1 MTAQSASWRPL
12 LRDAVRLDRSALAL
26 VPAARC
32 AVGIAVPL
40 VAGDLSGH
48 LLVGVGAAVGAL
60 TAGMASL
67 QGTYRTRV
75 RIMALAAAGFA
86 LSAFV
91 GATIGHVQVPDIAV
105 TAVWGFAAGLLVMFG
120 QAPSVVGL
128 QAVIGLVVY
137 SQFDVGP
144 GAAALDALW
153 ALCGGTLQIVLVAV
167 IWPLQ
172 RFPAERSACSA
183 AYRLLAAHARSLA
196 TDPSALLDPTALDQL
211 RSALVDPQPFGDPT
225 EAAAFQALAD
235 EAERIRLELAGIART
250 RARLTTTPP
259 TTTSPTTTPPTTT
272 PTTRVGEPAHLLDT
286 AIIASA
292 NVLAEVADALHDGR
306 SVAAASDDRDRFR
319 STIEQLQSA
328 GDSAERW
335 DEAVLRQA
343 TTGLVALAGQLRAVL
358 QLTAVAA
365 GEQPTPIPPAHRA
378 VDAAPTS
385 TSAPAPAPSPSPA
398 PAPAPAPASIGV
410 GAPGSTR
417 PRWRPLPRR
426 ERMRDQL
433 EAVQANL
440 TLTSE
445 AFRHALRVGVT
456 LSAAVAISHLFP
468 LGHGYWLP
476 MTVMIV
482 LKPDFAAT
490 FSRGLARSVGTLLGA
505 GLVTLVLAGVR
516 PPPAG
521 LIALTVAL
529 YAVSIAVLRA
539 NYAVYSVSIASLV
552 VVLLGFTGSPALSLA
567 ADRSFY
573 TVLGAALALVAY
585 AVWPTWERGRVLDR
599 LADLVETDGRYGAAL
614 IRAWADPATANR
626 ADLDRLRRAA
636 RLARSNAE
644 ASVDRW
650 LKEPAGRGPASP
662 NLIDAE
668 KVQGILAEVRRYV
681 WGALALHGQ
690 LPSDGSTRPDVDS
703 LGGEVEHAL
712 ATVAAAL
719 RTPAAQG
726 TYPHLRA
733 THVELAARLMRA
745 SSDDGSDPALTHRD
759 MVLIS
764 ETDLMVN
771 AVDTLAHLVGVGPS

>member
-1 MTAQSASWRPL
+1 M
-12 LRDAVRLDRSALAL
+12 DRSALAL

-272 PTTRVGEPAHLLDT
+272 PPTTTPPTTTPPTTTPTTRVGEPAHLLDT

-398 PAPAPAPASIGV
+398 PAPSP
-410 GAPGSTR
+410 
-417 PRWRPLPRR
+417 
-426 ERMRDQL
+426 
-433 EAVQANL
+433 
-440 TLTSE
+440 
-445 AFRHALRVGVT
+445 
-456 LSAAVAISHLFP
+456 FP
-468 LGHGYWLP
+468 FP
-476 MTVMIV
+476 
-482 LKPDFAAT
+482 
-490 FSRGLARSVGTLLGA
+490 
-505 GLVTLVLAGVR
+505 
-516 PPPAG
+516 
-521 LIALTVAL
+521 
-529 YAVSIAVLRA
+529 
-539 NYAVYSVSIASLV
+539 
-552 VVLLGFTGSPALSLA
+552 SP
-567 ADRSFY
+567 
-573 TVLGAALALVAY
+573 
-585 AVWPTWERGRVLDR
+585 
-599 LADLVETDGRYGAAL
+599 
-614 IRAWADPATANR
+614 
-626 ADLDRLRRAA
+626 
-636 RLARSNAE
+636 
-644 ASVDRW
+644 
-650 LKEPAGRGPASP
+650 
-662 NLIDAE
+662 
-668 KVQGILAEVRRYV
+668 
-681 WGALALHGQ
+681 
-690 LPSDGSTRPDVDS
+690 
-703 LGGEVEHAL
+703 
-712 ATVAAAL
+712 
-719 RTPAAQG
+719 
-726 TYPHLRA
+726 
-733 THVELAARLMRA
+733 
-745 SSDDGSDPALTHRD
+745 
-759 MVLIS
+759 
-764 ETDLMVN
+764 
-771 AVDTLAHLVGVGPS
+771 